1 MSQHPYD
8 EHVRPAPGGQPGGQQ
23 GAPVRPGTPPRGAA
37 PQQAGSQGPLPH
49 GMPPQRMPP
58 RGGPGAPQQPG
69 SHRPGPHRP
78 GPYQPGPH
86 RPGPQQSAAPH
97 LPAPQH
103 GLQQPAQ
110 RVYAQP
116 RFSPTVTQEMRIRHQ
131 VQQHSGAPVDAP
143 WAAQAARRLPREDP
157 TAGANIARIVAASIV
172 GAILLL
178 GMLAILILGAFS
190 FDGAGL
196 LVIGL
201 SAIPLVLII
210 LMVLWF
216 DRWKPQPKLLLL
228 VCLLW
233 GAVASVIMTL
243 IASWF
248 GIVALAFVGLDASGD
263 VFGAV
268 VMAPVI
274 EEITKGI
281 LLVVIVLAARKHFEG
296 PLDGWVYGSLIG
308 AGFAFTENIL
318 YLGGAYVE
326 NADAGLWQTF
336 VMRCLMSP
344 LLHSAFVACAGVSI
358 GFAARRG
365 AWWLTAIMWLPGLLA
380 GMVLHAVWNG
390 AATLNSVLVANG
402 VMPVLVS
409 LGITLLL
416 SALIAISWFV
426 LGLVFRHN
434 EAAHTRQ
441 SLGDYANAGW
451 LTHSEVDM
459 LGTWK
464 GRRAGKRWAG
474 QYPNA
479 REHMRTM
486 IRLAANL
493 AATRTR
499 VLAGVGGETE
509 RKVELYLLEQFTMER
524 GALMGA
530 VNHRSHRSGRA

>member
-1 MSQHPYD
+1 MSHHPHD
-8 EHVRPAPGGQPGGQQ
+8 EHARPAPGGHSSGPQ
-23 GAPVRPGTPPRGAA
+23 GAPAHPGMPPQGAA
-37 PQQAGSQGPLPH
+37 PQHRGPQGPLPQ
-49 GMPPQRMPP
+49 GMPPHGCP
-58 RGGPGAPQQPG
+58 GGPRQPGQYGSGPVPHGAPHPQAQQPG
-69 SHRPGPHRP
+69 
-78 GPYQPGPH
+78 GPY
-86 RPGPQQSAAPH
+86 R
-97 LPAPQH
+97 PAPQH
-103 GLQQPAQ
+103 GAQQPAQ

-131 VQQHSGAPVDAP
+131 VQQRSGAPVDAP
-143 WAAQAARRLPREDP
+143 WATQAARRLPQEDP

-178 GMLAILILGAFS
+178 GMLAILIFGAFS

-248 GIVALAFVGLDASGD
+248 GLVALSIVGLDASGD

-274 EEITKGI
+274 EEITKGV

-318 YLGGAYVE
+318 YLGSAYVE

-336 VMRCLMSP
+336 IVRCLMSP
-344 LLHSAFVACAGVSI
+344 LLHSTFVACAGVSI

-365 AWWLTAIMWLPGLLA
+365 AWWLTAIMWLPGLIA

-390 AATLNSVLVANG
+390 TATLTSALVATG
-402 VMPVLVS
+402 AIHVFVS
-409 LGITLLL
+409 LGILFVL

-434 EAAHTRQ
+434 ESTHTRQ

-479 REHMRTM
+479 RDHMRTM

-524 GALMGA
+524 SALMGA
-530 VNHRSHRSGRA
+530 VNHRSHRPGRA

>member
-8 EHVRPAPGGQPGGQQ
+8 EHVRPAPGGQPGGLQ
-23 GAPVRPGTPPRGAA
+23 GAPGHPGMPPRGAA
-37 PQQAGSQGPLPH
+37 PQQSGSQGPLPQ
-49 GMPPQRMPP
+49 GMPPQGMPP
-58 RGGPGAPQQPG
+58 HGGPGPQQPG
-69 SHRPGPHRP
+69 PHRPGPHRP

-157 TAGANIARIVAASIV
+157 TAGANIARIIVASIV

-178 GMLAILILGAFS
+178 GMLAILIFGALS
-190 FDGAGL
+190 FDGAGP

-248 GIVALAFVGLDASGD
+248 GIAALAFVGLDASGD

-390 AATLNSVLVANG
+390 AATVNSVLVANG

-441 SLGDYANAGW
+441 SLGDYANVGW

-464 GRRAGKRWAG
+464 GRRAGKRWAR

-479 REHMRTM
+479 RDHMRTM

-509 RKVELYLLEQFTMER
+509 RKVELYLLERFTMER